1 MAINK
6 KLIHF
11 KTRAAFESQLNNI
24 LDTSI
29 VFIQDAN
36 LIWTH
41 GTYYCL
47 PSDDVVVSNG
57 IEPDNDQDLWIDTS
71 DNTTAVSVEEAPT
84 DGNMYVR
91 KDGTWAVTLNEVY
104 VGGEEPTNGEVVW
117 IDISKTYAKETLI
130 INLASNQTDPD
141 SNLNGVIVNVRYS
154 DKDHKQVWG
163 GEALSFKIPSG
174 TKYTIEYS
182 DITDSK
188 GNKIYATPT
197 AETYT
202 AVGNETRTL
211 SRYYNCCKLTVTRT
225 NNQSTSMGS
234 TSATITYSSY
244 SQTVNFTSSTNSV
257 TITIPYNVSYTI
269 AFSETTNYR
278 TPANITGTS
287 NSTTITET
295 GSYDSEKLIV
305 NVSGV
310 SSGFTVT
317 VNGQSQTATSGTY
330 YIPYD
335 TAYTISTSSV
345 KGYAKKISE
354 SSITASQQTR
364 TVTVTYIANGIY
376 ICDNTGALT
385 AVESWNTSN
394 NSSAIGVAVVSDN
407 CAFVIEKT
415 ESYSNKTWGVKGAE
429 ISGIVTTTNSSTA
442 KTDYAGESNTTK
454 IIDQLGSGN
463 APAVDYCRSRSCTVN
478 GTTLYGYLGALG
490 EWQTA
495 YNNKLSSID
504 KALRTIGG
512 TSMKTDDYHWT
523 STQYSS
529 DKAWVLNWARG
540 NLSNV
545 PKTYNYYV
553 RAFYPLP

>member
-11 KTRAAFESQLNNI
+11 KTKAAFEAQLAGSNI
-24 LDTSI
+24 LGTSI

-47 PSDDVVVSNG
+47 PSDEVVISNG
-57 IEPDNDQDLWIDTS
+57 IEPDKDQDLWIDTS
-71 DNTTAVSVEEAPT
+71 DNTTATFIEEAPI
-84 DGNMYVR
+84 DGKRYVR
-91 KDGTWAVTLNEVY
+91 KNGTWVAILNEVY
-104 VGGEEPTNGEVVW
+104 IGETEPTNGEIVW
-117 IDISKTYAKETLI
+117 INSNTDEMKYFDGTQWVTVSGKAISEETLI
-130 INLASNQTDPD
+130 INLVSNQTDLD
-141 SNLNGVIVNVRYS
+141 SNLNGVIVNVRYL
-154 DKDHKQVWG
+154 DVDHKQTWA
-163 GEALSFKIPSG
+163 GEALSFKIPDG

-182 DITDSK
+182 DITDSE

-211 SRYYNCCKLTVTRT
+211 SKYYN
-225 NNQSTSMGS
+225 
-234 TSATITYSSY
+234 
-244 SQTVNFTSSTNSV
+244 
-257 TITIPYNVSYTI
+257 
-269 AFSETTNYR
+269 
-278 TPANITGTS
+278 
-287 NSTTITET
+287 
-295 GSYDSEKLIV
+295 SEKLTV

-335 TAYTISTSSV
+335 TVYTISASPV
-345 KGYAKKISE
+345 NGYAKKISE
-354 SSITASQQTR
+354 SSIIASQQTR
-364 TVTVTYIANGIY
+364 TVTVTYTKLVNGIY

-385 AVESWNTSN
+385 TVESWNTSN
-394 NSSAIGVAVVSDN
+394 NSSAIGVAVISDN

-415 ESYSNKTWGVKGAE
+415 MSYSTSTIQWGGKGIT
-429 ISGIVTTTNSSTA
+429 ISGIVTTSTTNIA

-454 IIDQLGSGN
+454 IINQLGSGN
-463 APAVDYCRSRSCTVN
+463 APAAEYCRGRSCTVN

-495 YNNKLSSID
+495 YNNKSSID
-504 KALRTIGG
+504 SALSKIGG
-512 TSMKTDDYHWT
+512 TAIDTLDFHWT
-523 STQYSS
+523 STQGSS
-529 DKAWVLNWARG
+529 DSAWYLRWDNGSVG
-540 NLSNV
+540 IYY
-545 PKTYNYYV
+545 KDYGGYV
-553 RAFYPLP
+553 RTFYPLP

>member
-11 KTRAAFESQLNNI
+11 KTRAAFEAQLAESNI

-47 PSDDVVVSNG
+47 PSDEVVISSG

-71 DNTTAVSVEEAPT
+71 DDTTVAVVEEAPK
-84 DGNMYVR
+84 DGNTYAR
-91 KDGTWAVTLNEVY
+91 KDGTWVVNLNSGIH
-104 VGGEEPTNGEVVW
+104 VGETAPTNGEVVW
-117 IDISKTYAKETLI
+117 IDISKTYTEEILI
-130 INLASNQTDPD
+130 INLVSNQTNPD

-154 DKDHKQVWG
+154 DVDHKQTWG

-202 AVGNETRTL
+202 AVGNKTRTL
-211 SRYYNCCKLTVTRT
+211 SRYYN
-225 NNQSTSMGS
+225 
-234 TSATITYSSY
+234 
-244 SQTVNFTSSTNSV
+244 
-257 TITIPYNVSYTI
+257 
-269 AFSETTNYR
+269 
-278 TPANITGTS
+278 
-287 NSTTITET
+287 
-295 GSYDSEKLIV
+295 SEKLTV

-335 TAYTISTSSV
+335 TVYTISASSV
-345 KGYAKKISE
+345 KGYKKEISK

-364 TVTVTYIANGIY
+364 TVTVTYTKIPNGIY
-376 ICDNTGALT
+376 IYDNKGALT
-385 AVESWNTSN
+385 SVESWNTSN
-394 NSSAIGVAVVSDN
+394 NSSAIGVAVISDN

-415 ESYSNKTWGVKGAE
+415 LSSIGIQWSNILNGTNV
-429 ISGIVTTTNSSTA
+429 SGIVATRDSITA
-442 KTDYAGESNTTK
+442 KKDYAGEANSSIIRGLTSRETNAFNWAHGNT
-454 IIDQLGSGN
+454 I
-463 APAVDYCRSRSCTVN
+463 TVN
-478 GTTLYGYLGALG
+478 GTTLYGYVGAAG

-495 YNNKLSSID
+495 HNNKSAIDSALS
-504 KALRTIGG
+504 KIGG
-512 TSMKTDDYHWT
+512 TAMTTDYHWT
-523 STQYSS
+523 STQYGSG
-529 DKAWVLNWARG
+529 DAWVWHWAEG
-540 NLSNV
+540 GLGATNKYGSQNA
-545 PKTYNYYV
+545 

>member
-11 KTRAAFESQLNNI
+11 KTKAAFEAQLKGNNI

-47 PSDDVVVSNG
+47 PSDEVVISNG

-71 DNTTAVSVEEAPT
+71 YNTPITFVEEAPT

-91 KDGTWAVTLNEVY
+91 KDGAWTVPLNEVY
-104 VGGEEPTNGEVVW
+104 VGGEEPTNEETVW
-117 IDISKTYAKETLI
+117 IDLSKTYAEETLI
-130 INLASNQTDPD
+130 ISLASNQTNPD
-141 SNLNGVIVNVRYS
+141 SNLNGVIVNVRYL
-154 DKDHKQVWG
+154 DKDHKQAWR
-163 GEALSFKIPSG
+163 GEALSFNIPSG
-174 TKYTIEYS
+174 TEYTIKYS
-182 DITDSK
+182 DITDSEGHK
-188 GNKIYATPT
+188 MYTTPT
-197 AETYT
+197 SETHT

-211 SRYYNCCKLTVTRT
+211 SRYYNSEKLTV
-225 NNQSTSMGS
+225 NGS
-234 TSATITYSSY
+234 GI
-244 SQTVNFTSSTNSV
+244 
-257 TITIPYNVSYTI
+257 
-269 AFSETTNYR
+269 
-278 TPANITGTS
+278 
-287 NSTTITET
+287 
-295 GSYDSEKLIV
+295 
-305 NVSGV
+305 

-394 NSSAIGVAVVSDN
+394 NSSAIGVAVISDN
-407 CAFVIEKT
+407 CSFVIERT
-415 ESYSNKTWGVKGAE
+415 SSGGRLMWGGRGTLV
-429 ISGIVTTTNSSTA
+429 SGISTLTDSNTA
-442 KTDYAGESNTTK
+442 KTDYAGESNTIE
-454 IIDQLGSGN
+454 IINQLRFGN
-463 APAVDYCRSRSCTVN
+463 APASDYCISRSLTAN
-478 GTTLYGYLGALG
+478 GTTLQGYLGALG
-490 EWQTA
+490 EWWTA
-495 YNNKLSSID
+495 FNNKNEINS
-504 KALRTIGG
+504 ALDTIGG
-512 TSMKTDDYHWT
+512 TAIANDWYWS
-523 STQYSS
+523 STQNSS
-529 DKAWVLNWARG
+529 KAAYKLYWPGGSFDVG
-540 NLSNV
+540 TGFKSGSN
-545 PKTYNYYV
+545 KV
-553 RAFYPLP
+553 RTFYPIP

>member
-11 KTRAAFESQLNNI
+11 KTRAAFEAQLNNI

-47 PSDDVVVSNG
+47 PSDEVVISNG
-57 IEPDNDQDLWIDTS
+57 IEPDNNQELWIDTS
-71 DNTTAVSVEEAPT
+71 DNTTVAVVEEAPK
-84 DGNMYVR
+84 DGNTYAR
-91 KDGTWAVTLNEVY
+91 RNGTWVATLNSGIH
-104 VGGEEPTNGEVVW
+104 VGETAPTNGEVIW
-117 IDISKTYAKETLI
+117 INPNTDVMKYFDGSQWVIVVGRALPEETLI
-130 INLASNQTDPD
+130 INLVSNQTNPD

-154 DKDHKQVWG
+154 DVDHKQTWG
-163 GEALSFKIPSG
+163 GKALSFKIPDG

-188 GNKIYATPT
+188 GNKIYETPT

-211 SRYYNCCKLTVTRT
+211 SRYYN
-225 NNQSTSMGS
+225 
-234 TSATITYSSY
+234 
-244 SQTVNFTSSTNSV
+244 
-257 TITIPYNVSYTI
+257 
-269 AFSETTNYR
+269 
-278 TPANITGTS
+278 
-287 NSTTITET
+287 
-295 GSYDSEKLIV
+295 SEKLTV

-335 TAYTISTSSV
+335 TVYTISASPV
-345 KGYAKKISE
+345 NGYAKKISE
-354 SSITASQQTR
+354 SSIIASQQTR
-364 TVTVTYIANGIY
+364 TVTVTYTKLVNGIY

-385 AVESWNTSN
+385 TVESWNTSN
-394 NSSAIGVAVVSDN
+394 NSSAIGVAVISDN

-415 ESYSNKTWGVKGAE
+415 MSYSTSTIQWGGKGIT
-429 ISGIVTTTNSSTA
+429 ISGIVTTSPTNIA

-454 IIDQLGSGN
+454 IINQLGSGN
-463 APAVDYCRSRSCTVN
+463 APAADYCRSRSCTVN
-478 GTTLYGYLGALG
+478 GTTLYGYLGATG
-490 EWQTA
+490 EWWTA
-495 YNNKLSSID
+495 YNNRSSINS
-504 KALRTIGG
+504 ALSKIGG
-512 TSMKTDDYHWT
+512 TAMDINYYYWT
-523 STQYSS
+523 STQYGSYR
-529 DKAWVLNWARG
+529 AWILAWDRG
-540 NLSNV
+540 VVDTYYKSND
-545 PKTYNYYV
+545 NYV

>member
-11 KTRAAFESQLNNI
+11 KTRAAFEAQLAGSNI

-47 PSDDVVVSNG
+47 PSDDVVISNG

-91 KDGTWAVTLNEVY
+91 KDGAWVVTLNEVY

-117 IDISKTYAKETLI
+117 IDISKTYAEETLI
-130 INLASNQTDPD
+130 ISLASNQTNLD
-141 SNLNGVIVNVRYS
+141 SNLNGVIVNVRYL
-154 DKDHKQVWG
+154 DVDHKQAWG
-163 GEALSFKIPSG
+163 GEALSFKIPDG
-174 TKYTIEYS
+174 TEYTIEYS

-211 SRYYNCCKLTVTRT
+211 SRYYN
-225 NNQSTSMGS
+225 
-234 TSATITYSSY
+234 
-244 SQTVNFTSSTNSV
+244 
-257 TITIPYNVSYTI
+257 
-269 AFSETTNYR
+269 
-278 TPANITGTS
+278 
-287 NSTTITET
+287 
-295 GSYDSEKLIV
+295 SEKLIV

-335 TAYTISTSSV
+335 TVYTISASPV
-345 KGYAKKISE
+345 NGYAKKISE
-354 SSITASQQTR
+354 SSIIASQQTR
-364 TVTVTYIANGIY
+364 TVTVTYTKLVNGIY

-385 AVESWNTSN
+385 TVESWNTSN
-394 NSSAIGVAVVSDN
+394 NSSAIGVAVISDN

-415 ESYSNKTWGVKGAE
+415 LSSIGIQWSNILNGTEV
-429 ISGIVTTTNSSTA
+429 SGIVTTRDSSTA
-442 KTDYAGESNTTK
+442 KKDYAGEANSSIIRGLTSRETNAFNWAHGNT
-454 IIDQLGSGN
+454 I
-463 APAVDYCRSRSCTVN
+463 TVN
-478 GTTLYGYLGALG
+478 GTTLYGYVGAAG

-495 YNNKLSSID
+495 YNNKSSID
-504 KALRTIGG
+504 SALSKIGG
-512 TSMKTDDYHWT
+512 TAMTTEYHWT
-523 STQYSS
+523 STQYGSG
-529 DKAWVLNWARG
+529 DAWVWDWGNG
-540 NLSNV
+540 NLGASSKYGSHNA
-545 PKTYNYYV
+545 